1 MVGRCEHRP
10 AVSSENLAGAGRGP
24 AGRGGCDRMRD
35 RRCGRQSG
43 RGQCVLQPTVN
54 RSTDDATLRLPF
66 RGRKKWSYLVI

>member
-43 RGQCVLQPTVN
+43 RGQCVLQPTV
-54 RSTDDATLRLPF
+54 
-66 RGRKKWSYLVI
+66 